1 MTHTLILKA
10 AHFAAEKHRDQR
22 RKDKNASPYII
33 HPISVALAITQIG
46 GVDDPETLAAALLHD
61 TLEDTDTK
69 PEELEAEFGK
79 KVCEYV
85 LDVTDDKTLPKD
97 ERKSRQIEHAKKISK
112 GAALI
117 KLGDKISNVTDVLN
131 NPPLDWDINRRK
143 EYLDWAEKV
152 IENCPKVNDRMENKF
167 QEIIKQGRE
176 ALIIEENKAES
187 PTLME

>member
-10 AHFAAEKHRDQR
+10 AHFAAQKHRDQR
-22 RKDKNASPYII
+22 RKDKHASPYII
-33 HPISVALAITQIG
+33 HPISVALAIAQIG
-46 GVDDPETLAAALLHD
+46 RVDDPEILAAALLHD
-61 TLEDTDTK
+61 TLEDTKTE

-117 KLGDKISNVTDVLN
+117 KLGDKISNVTDVIN
-131 NPPLDWDINRRK
+131 NPPEDWDINRRK

-152 IENCPKVNDRMENKF
+152 IDNCPKVNDRMEDKF

-176 ALIIEENKAES
+176 TLI
-187 PTLME
+187 

>member
-1 MTHTLILKA
+1 LTHTLILKA

-61 TLEDTDTK
+61 TLEDTETT

-85 LDVTDDKTLPKD
+85 LDVSDDKTLPKD
-97 ERKSRQIEHAKKISK
+97 ERKRRQIEHAKKISK

-117 KLGDKISNVTDVLN
+117 KLGDKISNVTDVIN
-131 NPPLDWDINRRK
+131 SPPEGWDINRRK

-167 QEIIKQGRE
+167 KEIIKQGRE
-176 ALIIEENKAES
+176 ALI
-187 PTLME
+187 

>member
-10 AHFAAEKHRDQR
+10 AQFAAEQHRDQR
-22 RKDKNASPYII
+22 RKDIHASPYII
-33 HPISVALAITQIG
+33 HPISVALAISQIG
-46 GVDDPETLAAALLHD
+46 GVDDPEILAAALLHD
-61 TLEDTDTK
+61 TLEDTKTE
-69 PEELEAEFGK
+69 PEDLEAEFGK

-85 LDVTDDKTLPKD
+85 LDVTDDKTLEKD

-117 KLGDKISNVTDVLN
+117 KLGDKISNVTDVIN
-131 NPPLDWDINRRK
+131 NPPVDWDINRRK

-176 ALIIEENKAES
+176 ALI
-187 PTLME
+187 

>member
-1 MTHTLILKA
+1 MNHTLILKA
-10 AHFAAEKHRDQR
+10 AHFSAQKHSTQR
-22 RKDKNASPYII
+22 RKDENASPYIN
-33 HPISVALAITQIG
+33 HPISVALAIAQIG
-46 GVDDPETLAAALLHD
+46 GVDDPEILAAALLHD
-61 TLEDTDTK
+61 TLEDTETT

-117 KLGDKISNVTDVLN
+117 KLGDKISNVTDVTN
-131 NPPLDWDINRRK
+131 NPPANWDINRRK
-143 EYLDWAEKV
+143 QYLDWAEKV

-176 ALIIEENKAES
+176 ALI
-187 PTLME
+187 

>member
-1 MTHTLILKA
+1 LTQTLILKA
-10 AHFAAEKHRDQR
+10 AHFAAKKHRDQR
-22 RKDKNASPYII
+22 RKDKHASPYII
-33 HPISVALAITQIG
+33 HPISVALEIAQTG
-46 GVDDPETLAAALLHD
+46 GVDDPEILAAALLHD

-69 PEELEAEFGK
+69 PEELEDKFGK

-85 LDVTDDKTLPKD
+85 LDVTDDKTLPKE

-117 KLGDKISNVTDVLN
+117 KLGDKISNVTDVIN
-131 NPPLDWDINRRK
+131 NPPEDWDINRRN

-152 IENCPKVNDRMENKF
+152 IDNCPKVNDRMEDKF

-176 ALIIEENKAES
+176 ALI
-187 PTLME
+187 

>member
-10 AHFAAEKHRDQR
+10 AHFAAQKPRDHR
-22 RKDKNASPYII
+22 RKAQHPPPYIT

-46 GVDDPETLAAALLHD
+46 GVDDPEILAAALLHD
-61 TLEDTDTK
+61 TLEDTETE
-69 PEELEAEFGK
+69 PEELEDEFGK

-97 ERKSRQIEHAKKISK
+97 ERKSRQIENAKKISK

-117 KLGDKISNVTDVLN
+117 KLGDKISNVTDVIN
-131 NPPLDWDINRRK
+131 SPTEGWDINRRK

-152 IENCPKVNDRMENKF
+152 IEN
-167 QEIIKQGRE
+167 
-176 ALIIEENKAES
+176 
-187 PTLME
+187 

>member
-10 AHFAAEKHRDQR
+10 AQFAAEQHRDQR
-22 RKDKNASPYII
+22 RKDKHASPYII
-33 HPISVALAITQIG
+33 HPISVALAISQIG
-46 GVDDPETLAAALLHD
+46 GVDDPEILAAALLHD

-69 PEELEAEFGK
+69 PEELEAKFGK

-117 KLGDKISNVTDVLN
+117 KLGDKISNVTDVIN
-131 NPPLDWDINRRK
+131 NPPEDWDINRRK

-152 IENCPKVNDRMENKF
+152 IDNCPKVNDRMENKF

-176 ALIIEENKAES
+176 TLI
-187 PTLME
+187 

>member
-10 AHFAAEKHRDQR
+10 AHFAAKKHRDQR
-22 RKDKNASPYII
+22 RKDKHVSPYII

-46 GVDDPETLAAALLHD
+46 GVDDPEILAAALLHD
-61 TLEDTDTK
+61 TLEDTETT

-85 LDVTDDKTLPKD
+85 LDVSDDKTLPKD
-97 ERKSRQIEHAKKISK
+97 ERKIRQIEHAKKISK

-117 KLGDKISNVTDVLN
+117 KLGDKISNVTDVIN
-131 NPPLDWDINRRK
+131 SPPVDWDINRRK

-152 IENCPKVNDRMENKF
+152 IKNCPKVNDRMENKF
-167 QEIIKQGRE
+167 QEIIQQGRE
-176 ALIIEENKAES
+176 TLI
-187 PTLME
+187 

>member
-1 MTHTLILKA
+1 MTNTLILKA

-22 RKDKNASPYII
+22 RKDKHASPYII

-61 TLEDTDTK
+61 TLEDTKTK
-69 PEELEAEFGK
+69 PEELEAKFGE

-85 LDVTDDKTLPKD
+85 LDVSDDKTLPKD
-97 ERKSRQIEHAKKISK
+97 ERKRRQIEHAKKISK

-117 KLGDKISNVTDVLN
+117 KLGDKISNVTDVIN
-131 NPPLDWDINRRK
+131 SPPEGWDINRRK

-176 ALIIEENKAES
+176 TLI
-187 PTLME
+187 

>member
-10 AHFAAEKHRDQR
+10 AQFAAEKHRDQR

-61 TLEDTDTK
+61 TLEDTETT

-85 LDVTDDKTLPKD
+85 LDVSDDKTLPKD
-97 ERKSRQIEHAKKISK
+97 ERKRRQIEHAKKISK

-117 KLGDKISNVTDVLN
+117 KLGDKISNVTDVIN
-131 NPPLDWDINRRK
+131 SPPEDWDINRRK

-152 IENCPKVNDRMENKF
+152 IDNCPKVNDRMENKF
-167 QEIIKQGRE
+167 QEIIKRGRE
-176 ALIIEENKAES
+176 TLI
-187 PTLME
+187 

>member
-10 AHFAAEKHRDQR
+10 AQFAAEQHRDQR
-22 RKDKNASPYII
+22 RKDIHASPYII
-33 HPISVALAITQIG
+33 HPISVALAISQIG
-46 GVDDPETLAAALLHD
+46 GVDDPEILAAALLHD
-61 TLEDTDTK
+61 TLEDTKTE
-69 PEELEAEFGK
+69 PEDLEAEFGK

-85 LDVTDDKTLPKD
+85 LDVTDDKTLEKD

-117 KLGDKISNVTDVLN
+117 KLGDKISNVTDVIN
-131 NPPLDWDINRRK
+131 NPPVGWDINRRK

-152 IENCPKVNDRMENKF
+152 IENCPKVNDKMENRF

-176 ALIIEENKAES
+176 TLI
-187 PTLME
+187 

>member
-10 AHFAAEKHRDQR
+10 AHFAAQKHRDQR
-22 RKDKNASPYII
+22 RKDKHASPYII

-46 GVDDPETLAAALLHD
+46 SVDDPEILAAALLHD
-61 TLEDTDTK
+61 TLEDTETT

-85 LDVTDDKTLPKD
+85 LDVSDDKTLPKD

-117 KLGDKISNVTDVLN
+117 KLGDKISNVTDVIN
-131 NPPLDWDINRRK
+131 NPPEDWDINRRK
-143 EYLDWAEKV
+143 EYLNWAEKV
-152 IENCPKVNDRMENKF
+152 IDNCPKVNDRMEDKF
-167 QEIIKQGRE
+167 QEIIQQGRE
-176 ALIIEENKAES
+176 ALI
-187 PTLME
+187 

>member
-10 AHFAAEKHRDQR
+10 AHFAAKKHRDQR
-22 RKDKNASPYII
+22 RKDKHASPYII
-33 HPISVALAITQIG
+33 HPISVALAIAQIG
-46 GVDDPETLAAALLHD
+46 RVDDPEILAAALLHD
-61 TLEDTDTK
+61 TLEDTKTE

-117 KLGDKISNVTDVLN
+117 KLGDKISNVTDVIN
-131 NPPLDWDINRRK
+131 NPPEDWDNNRRK

-176 ALIIEENKAES
+176 ALI
-187 PTLME
+187 

>member
-1 MTHTLILKA
+1 MSHTLILKA
-10 AHFAAEKHRDQR
+10 AHFSAQKHSTQR
-22 RKDKNASPYII
+22 RKDENASPYIN
-33 HPISVALAITQIG
+33 HPISVALAIAQIG
-46 GVDDPETLAAALLHD
+46 GVDDPEILAAALLHD
-61 TLEDTDTK
+61 TLEDTETT
-69 PEELEAEFGK
+69 PEELEDEFGK

-97 ERKSRQIEHAKKISK
+97 ERKRRQIEHAKKISK

-117 KLGDKISNVTDVLN
+117 KLGDKISNVTDVIN
-131 NPPLDWDINRRK
+131 NPPEDWDINRRK

-176 ALIIEENKAES
+176 ALI
-187 PTLME
+187 

>member
-10 AHFAAEKHRDQR
+10 AHFSAQKHSTQR
-22 RKDKNASPYII
+22 RKDENASPYIN
-33 HPISVALAITQIG
+33 HPISVALAIAQIG
-46 GVDDPETLAAALLHD
+46 GVDDPEILAAALLHD
-61 TLEDTDTK
+61 TLEDTKTK
-69 PEELEAEFGK
+69 PEELEAKFGK

-85 LDVTDDKTLPKD
+85 LDVSDDKTLLKD

-117 KLGDKISNVTDVLN
+117 KLGDKISNVTDVLK
-131 NPPLDWDINRRK
+131 NPPVDWDINRRK

-176 ALIIEENKAES
+176 TLI
-187 PTLME
+187 